1 MNTKTHN
8 IQVPK
13 PPPGGFFRILITMP
27 NENIA
32 DLQSAIYIAIL
43 FLLGIVLLGLWG
55 YMYDKV
61 DASKLK
67 HIPRIDILY
76 ILYIA
81 IKYLQQHW
89 KSEKRKTIIL
99 FLFFLIIFVGAII
112 IAFHA
117 K

>member
-1 MNTKTHN
+1 
-8 IQVPK
+8 
-13 PPPGGFFRILITMP
+13 MP

-32 DLQSAIYIAIL
+32 DLKSAICIAII

-61 DASKLK
+61 DSSKLR
-67 HIPRIDILY
+67 HIPRID

-99 FLFFLIIFVGAII
+99 FLSFLAAFVCAII
-112 IAFHA
+112 TAFYA

>member
-1 MNTKTHN
+1 
-8 IQVPK
+8 
-13 PPPGGFFRILITMP
+13 MP

-32 DLQSAIYIAIL
+32 DLESAICVAIY

-67 HIPRIDILY
+67 NIPKIDLFQYLY
-76 ILYIA
+76 VP
-81 IKYLQQHW
+81 IKYLQQNW

-112 IAFHA
+112 IGLHA
-117 K
+117 H

>member
-1 MNTKTHN
+1 
-8 IQVPK
+8 
-13 PPPGGFFRILITMP
+13 MP

-32 DLQSAIYIAIL
+32 DLKSAVCIAII
-43 FLLGIVLLGLWG
+43 FLLGIVLLGVWG

-67 HIPRIDILY
+67 NIPRIDILY

-99 FLFFLIIFVGAII
+99 FLSFLIIFIGTII
-112 IAFHA
+112 IAFLAH
-117 K
+117 

>member
-1 MNTKTHN
+1 
-8 IQVPK
+8 
-13 PPPGGFFRILITMP
+13 MP

-32 DLQSAIYIAIL
+32 DLRSAVCIAII
-43 FLLGIVLLGLWG
+43 FLLGIVLLGIWG

-67 HIPRIDILY
+67 HIPKID

-99 FLFFLIIFVGAII
+99 FLSFLIIFVGAII

>member
-1 MNTKTHN
+1 
-8 IQVPK
+8 
-13 PPPGGFFRILITMP
+13 MP

-32 DLQSAIYIAIL
+32 DLKSAICIAII

-61 DASKLK
+61 DSSKLK
-67 HIPRIDILY
+67 NIPRIDILY

-99 FLFFLIIFVGAII
+99 FLSFLAAFACAII
-112 IAFHA
+112 TAFYA

>member
-1 MNTKTHN
+1 
-8 IQVPK
+8 
-13 PPPGGFFRILITMP
+13 MP

-32 DLQSAIYIAIL
+32 DLRSAVCIAII

-67 HIPRIDILY
+67 NIPKIDILY
-76 ILYIA
+76 IFYIA

-99 FLFFLIIFVGAII
+99 FLSFLIIFVCAMIT
-112 IAFHA
+112 AFHA
-117 K
+117 H

>member
-1 MNTKTHN
+1 
-8 IQVPK
+8 
-13 PPPGGFFRILITMP
+13 MP

-76 ILYIA
+76 IA

-99 FLFFLIIFVGAII
+99 FLSFLIIFVGAII

>member
-1 MNTKTHN
+1 
-8 IQVPK
+8 
-13 PPPGGFFRILITMP
+13 MP

-32 DLQSAIYIAIL
+32 DLRLAVCIAII
-43 FLLGIVLLGLWG
+43 FLLGIVLLGVWG

-67 HIPRIDILY
+67 HFPRIDILY

-99 FLFFLIIFVGAII
+99 FLSFLIIFVGAII
-112 IAFHA
+112 IALHA

>member
-1 MNTKTHN
+1 
-8 IQVPK
+8 
-13 PPPGGFFRILITMP
+13 MP

-32 DLQSAIYIAIL
+32 DLKSAICIAII
-43 FLLGIVLLGLWG
+43 FLLGIVLLGVWG

-61 DASKLK
+61 DSSKHK
-67 HIPRIDILY
+67 NIPRIDILY

-99 FLFFLIIFVGAII
+99 FLFFLITFVCAII
-112 IAFHA
+112 TAFYA

>member
-1 MNTKTHN
+1 
-8 IQVPK
+8 
-13 PPPGGFFRILITMP
+13 MP

-32 DLQSAIYIAIL
+32 DLQSAICIAIL
-43 FLLGIVLLGLWG
+43 FLLGIVLLGIWG
-55 YMYDKV
+55 YMYNKV

-67 HIPRIDILY
+67 HIPRIDSLY

>member
-1 MNTKTHN
+1 
-8 IQVPK
+8 
-13 PPPGGFFRILITMP
+13 MP

-32 DLQSAIYIAIL
+32 DLRSVVCIAII
-43 FLLGIVLLGLWG
+43 FLLGIVLLGDWG

-61 DASKLK
+61 DSSKLK
-67 HIPRIDILY
+67 NIPRIDILY

-99 FLFFLIIFVGAII
+99 FLSFLTAIACTIIT
-112 IAFHA
+112 AFHA

>member
-1 MNTKTHN
+1 
-8 IQVPK
+8 
-13 PPPGGFFRILITMP
+13 MP

-32 DLQSAIYIAIL
+32 DLKSAICIAII
-43 FLLGIVLLGLWG
+43 FLLGIVLLGIWG

-61 DASKLK
+61 DSSKLR

-99 FLFFLIIFVGAII
+99 FLSFLTAIACTIIT
-112 IAFHA
+112 AFYA

>member
-1 MNTKTHN
+1 
-8 IQVPK
+8 
-13 PPPGGFFRILITMP
+13 MP

-32 DLQSAIYIAIL
+32 DLKSAICIAII
-43 FLLGIVLLGLWG
+43 FLLGIVLLGIWG

-61 DASKLK
+61 DPSKLR

-99 FLFFLIIFVGAII
+99 FLFFLITFVCAII
-112 IAFHA
+112 TAFYA

>member
-1 MNTKTHN
+1 
-8 IQVPK
+8 
-13 PPPGGFFRILITMP
+13 MP

-32 DLQSAIYIAIL
+32 DLQSAICIAIL

-67 HIPRIDILY
+67 NIPKIDLFHYLY
-76 ILYIA
+76 VP
-81 IKYLQQHW
+81 IKYLQQNW

-112 IAFHA
+112 IGLHA
-117 K
+117 H

>member
-1 MNTKTHN
+1 
-8 IQVPK
+8 
-13 PPPGGFFRILITMP
+13 MP

-32 DLQSAIYIAIL
+32 DLKSAICIAII
-43 FLLGIVLLGLWG
+43 FLLGIVLLGIWV

-61 DASKLK
+61 DSSKLR

-99 FLFFLIIFVGAII
+99 FLSFLIIFVGAII
-112 IAFHA
+112 IGLHA
-117 K
+117 H

>member
-1 MNTKTHN
+1 
-8 IQVPK
+8 
-13 PPPGGFFRILITMP
+13 MP

-32 DLQSAIYIAIL
+32 ELKSAICIAII

-61 DASKLK
+61 ESSKLK
-67 HIPRIDILY
+67 NIPRIDILY
-76 ILYIA
+76 SLYIA

-99 FLFFLIIFVGAII
+99 FLFFLITFVCAII
-112 IAFHA
+112 TAFYA

>member
-1 MNTKTHN
+1 
-8 IQVPK
+8 
-13 PPPGGFFRILITMP
+13 MP

-61 DASKLK
+61 DASKLI
-67 HIPRIDILY
+67 HIPRID

>member
-1 MNTKTHN
+1 
-8 IQVPK
+8 
-13 PPPGGFFRILITMP
+13 MP
-27 NENIA
+27 NVNIA
-32 DLQSAIYIAIL
+32 DLRSAVCIAII
-43 FLLGIVLLGLWG
+43 FLLGIVLLGIWG

-67 HIPRIDILY
+67 HIPKID

-99 FLFFLIIFVGAII
+99 FLSFLIIFVGAII